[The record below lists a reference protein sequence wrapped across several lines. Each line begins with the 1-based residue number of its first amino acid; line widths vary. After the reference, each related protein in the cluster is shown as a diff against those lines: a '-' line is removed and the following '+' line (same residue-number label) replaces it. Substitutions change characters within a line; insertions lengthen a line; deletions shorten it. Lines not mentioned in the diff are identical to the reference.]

1 MEIPASVIVLGVITG
16 MGYGLLSTGMV
27 IVYRSNRIINFAHG
41 EIGALG
47 AALFALAVSRAGV
60 PYYLA
65 LPAGLAVGAGV
76 AALAEVAII
85 RRLRNA
91 PRLMTVVATLGL
103 GQLLFVLTLQ
113 ATTATQQGLF
123 FPSPPGLPRF
133 EVGSLIVHPAATG
146 MLFFAPVLVIGLAAF
161 LRRSRFGLALR
172 SAAANPEAARMA
184 GVYASRMSTLAWA
197 IGGALSAFTAILV
210 APNVPGGLLAGAAFG
225 PALLMRGLAGAIVAR
240 MTNIPIALAAGVGL
254 GIVEG
259 VLLRNFQSGGITE
272 VALFVIIVIAL
283 LTRTREGAREEEK
296 GSAWAAVQ
304 PWRALPEEL
313 AKLWT
318 VRNLGWILG
327 GAGVFL
333 LIVAP
338 LWMSNVTAT
347 TLTGLAGSVMVA
359 LSVGIVTG
367 LGGQLTLGQF
377 ALAAVGATVSYHL
390 TTRLGGN
397 PAWLLVGGLAAA
409 AVTIVIGL
417 PALRI
422 RGLFLAVTTLG
433 FAVAMSDWA
442 LSQSWALGS
451 GVVPPA
457 LGVAGKALDTGR
469 SYYYFALVVFVGL
482 FLIARNVRTTGFGRL
497 LLAVRDNE
505 DAARAF
511 ALRVRTIKLQGFLLA
526 GFIAGVGGAAYA
538 HSFAGIGPGHFVPQY
553 SIDVVVF
560 TVVGGIGILAGPLLG
575 VALVQGVPAFVPIES
590 VALVATRFGLL
601 LLILYFP
608 GGLVQLVAPVRDRV
622 ITWLGRMSGVE
633 VASSDEL
640 PAEEAPMLAQKAP
653 RTVRKARGSRDSGE
667 ILRADDV
674 RKTYGG
680 LVAVDDVSLAVV
692 EGETVGLIGPNGA
705 GKTTLFEVLAGFV
718 RADEGKVFF
727 GGTDVTRWSPES
739 RAEAG
744 LIRSFQDVT
753 LFPTLTVLD
762 TVQLALERRVRT
774 RFTESVIGM
783 RGRDRAREAVARD
796 LVGSM
801 GLWSFRNKQI
811 QELSTGT
818 RRIAELACLVGLEPK
833 VLLLD
838 EPSSG
843 IAQRETEA
851 LGALLL
857 GLKAEHDMTLLLIE
871 HDIPLI
877 MGLAERVIAMD
888 AGKIIASGT
897 PAAVRRDPKVVES
910 YLGGKVEAIERSGAR
925 TRAKRKPARRVRAT
939 S

>member
-1 MEIPASVIVLGVITG
+1 MEFPASVIVLGIITG

-41 EIGALG
+41 EIGAIG
-47 AALFALAVSRAGV
+47 AALFSLAVARAGV
-60 PYYLA
+60 PYYVALPFGLA
-65 LPAGLAVGAGV
+65 LGAAV
-76 AALAEVAII
+76 AALAEVAVV

-103 GQLLFVLTLQ
+103 GQLLFAITLQ
-113 ATTATQQGLF
+113 ATTATEQGLF
-123 FPSPPGLPRF
+123 FPSPPGLPTF

-146 MLFFAPVLVIGLAAF
+146 MLFFAPVLVVALGVF

-197 IGGALSAFTAILV
+197 IGGALAAFTAILV
-210 APNVPGGLLAGAAFG
+210 APNVPGGLLSGAGVG
-225 PALLMRGLAGAIVAR
+225 PSLLVRGLAGAIVAR
-240 MTNIPIALAAGVGL
+240 MTSLPIALGAGVGL
-254 GIVEG
+254 GVIEG
-259 VLLRNFQSGGITE
+259 LLLRNFQSGGVTE
-272 VALFVIIVIAL
+272 IVLFGIILVALLF
-283 LTRTREGAREEEK
+283 RFREGTREEEK

-304 PWRALPEEL
+304 PWRALPDEL
-313 AKLWT
+313 AKVWT
-318 VRNLGWILG
+318 IRNLGWILG
-327 GAGVFL
+327 LAGLGAL
-333 LIVAP
+333 LLAP
-338 LWMSNVTAT
+338 LFISNVTAT

-359 LSVGIVTG
+359 LSVGIITG

-390 TTRLGGN
+390 TSWMGGN
-397 PAWLLVGGLAAA
+397 PLSLLAGGLAAA
-409 AVTIVIGL
+409 AVTVAIGL

-433 FAVAMSDWA
+433 FAVAMTSWVMK
-442 LSQSWALGS
+442 QEWALGS
-451 GVVPPA
+451 GVVPTP
-457 LGVAGKALDTGR
+457 LEIAGKSLDSGKT
-469 SYYYFALVVFVGL
+469 YYYFTLLVFVGL

-511 ALRVRTIKLQGFLLA
+511 ALRVPIIKLQGFLLA

-538 HSFAGIGPGHFVPQY
+538 HGFAGFGPGHFVAQY
-553 SIDVVVF
+553 SIDSVVF

-575 VALVQGVPAFVPIES
+575 VALVQGVPTFIPVES

-608 GGLVQLVAPVRDRV
+608 GGLVQLVAPVRDRL
-622 ITWLGRMSGVE
+622 ITWIGRLSGVS
-633 VASSDEL
+633 VASVEQ
-640 PAEEAPMLAQKAP
+640 PAAEEAPLLAP
-653 RTVRKARGSRDSGE
+653 RSARSREGGTRRTRSTEE

-674 RKTYGG
+674 RKSYGG
-680 LVAVDDVSLAVV
+680 LVAVDDVSLSVA

-718 RADEGKVFF
+718 RPELGHVFF
-727 GGTDVTRWSPES
+727 EGTDVTRWSPEG

-753 LFPTLTVLD
+753 LFPTQTVLD

-774 RFTESVIGM
+774 RFWESIVGL
-783 RGRDRAREAVARD
+783 RGRDDARAAAARD
-796 LVGSM
+796 IVGSM

-818 RRIAELACLVGLEPK
+818 RRIAELACLVALEPK
-833 VLLLD
+833 LLLLD

-851 LGALLL
+851 LGELLL
-857 GLKAEHDMTLLLIE
+857 GLKAEHDMTLFVIE

-877 MGLAERVIAMD
+877 MGLADRVIAMD
-888 AGKIIASGT
+888 TGKVIASGS
-897 PAAVRRDPKVVES
+897 PAAVRKDPKVVEA
-910 YLGGKVEAIERSGAR
+910 YLGGKLEAIERSGAR
-925 TRAKRKPARRVRAT
+925 TKSRART
-939 S
+939 SAL